1 MKQYDE
7 LTAEEKAV
15 LEKLLD
21 WYQSEKEK
29 KPKTVWDLKNE
40 DWFYILDDYGSI
52 NEEEFDSTVHMPIIE
67 QGNAFMTKEEAEFEK
82 KRREVVAKVRK
93 YARPFIPNG
102 ENWFPYCNCFVKR
115 IVMGY
120 VDVIQDAEL
129 YFESKEKARQAIA
142 EVGTD
147 DFKKYYFGVVEDESR
162 KTCKD

>member
-82 KRREVVAKVRK
+82 KRRALMAKVRK
-93 YARPFIPNG
+93 YARPFNPDRK
-102 ENWFPYCNCFVKR
+102 NWFPYWNCIAKR

-120 VDVIQDAEL
+120 ADVIQDAEL

-147 DFKKYYFGVVEDESR
+147 DFKKYYFGGVEGESR